1 MMHTL
6 ILLGQLAERPTFRML
21 DVIVIIGYLLGMAG
35 VGLYFARRNN
45 STEEYFV
52 GNRSF
57 PGWVIGLSMLGTT
70 ISSVTFLAFPGDA
83 YATNWSKLVA
93 NLTLPLVAI
102 LAILVF
108 IPFFRRGNLTSAF
121 EYLEARYGT
130 TVRFYGVLTFIIAQ
144 TFRLARILFLVCLP
158 VQVLTGAPLWIIIV
172 CTGIF
177 IAFYT
182 VAGGIEAVIWT
193 DVAQAIVLLFGGLVC
208 VAFVVTHLPGG
219 FEEIFSVAQ
228 ANNKFSLG
236 SFEFDWGQ
244 RTFWTVSLLGIFT
257 WLFTY
262 SGDQNVIQRYASAR
276 STRDARK
283 AAALFSIV
291 AVPTWALFFFV
302 GTCVFVYYQRFP
314 NPAVDQLATD
324 AVFPH
329 FIFTTLPAGLAG
341 LVIAGVLAAAMSSLD
356 SSINAIATVTVV
368 DIVRPYLAPGRSD
381 RFYLLLAR
389 IIATLCAGV
398 MIVGAIIVEY
408 IPKESMN
415 DLTWIIE
422 SVFNGCLMAV
432 FMIGFFTTRVGNRA
446 AILALVVAVGVNVYL
461 AFNWLGWVPSGWE
474 VSLDNYW
481 VGPLVNVLFAVL
493 AIVFSFFV
501 GRRDQQS
508 PGKLQGLTVWTM
520 GGQSEN

>member
-1 MMHTL
+1 MLGTVTL
-6 ILLGQLAERPTFRML
+6 LAQAAQRPAFRAL
-21 DVIVIIGYLLGMAG
+21 DAIVIVTYLLGMAG
-35 VGLYFARRNN
+35 VGLYFSRRNN

-83 YATNWSKLVA
+83 YATDWSKLVA

-102 LAILVF
+102 LAIIVF

-130 TVRFYGVLTFIIAQ
+130 TVRFYGVVTFIVAQ
-144 TFRLARILFLVCLP
+144 VFRLARILYLVCLP
-158 VQVLTGAPLWIIIV
+158 VQLLTGADLWIIIV
-172 CTGIF
+172 CTGVF

-193 DVAQAIVLLFGGLVC
+193 DVAQSIVLLLGGIIC
-208 VAFVVTHLPGG
+208 VGYVAMHLPGG
-219 FEEIFSVAQ
+219 LQEVFTVAS

-236 SFEFDWGQ
+236 SFDVDWSQ

-257 WLFTY
+257 WLFNY

-276 STRDARK
+276 STREARK
-283 AAALFSIV
+283 ATAIFSAV

-302 GTCVFVYYQRFP
+302 GTCVYVYYQRFP
-314 NPAVDQLATD
+314 SPAVGELPPD
-324 AVFPH
+324 AVFPQ
-329 FIFTTLPAGLAG
+329 FILTTLPAGLAG

-368 DIVRPYLAPGRSD
+368 DIVRPYVAPGRSD
-381 RFYLLLAR
+381 RFYLVLAR
-389 IIATLCAGV
+389 VVATLCAGV
-398 MIVGAIIVEY
+398 MILGAIIVEY

-415 DLTWIIE
+415 DLTWIVE

-446 AILALVVAVGVNVYL
+446 AIAALAVAVAVNVYL
-461 AFNWLGWVPSGWE
+461 AFNWLGVVPWK
-474 VSLDNYW
+474 VPLDNYW
-481 VGPLVNVLFAVL
+481 VGPLVNVLFAGL
-493 AIVFSFFV
+493 AISLSFV
-501 GRRDQQS
+501 GLKNLRSRDQ
-508 PGKLQGLTVWTM
+508 LQGLTVWTM
-520 GGQSEN
+520 RSRRER